1 MNTETNPLL
10 ELAEPGVTNRLP
22 RFADIRPEHVEP
34 AIDRVLT
41 ENRAAI
47 ERLTAEVTEATW
59 DNFAEPLEDL
69 NERLGRMW
77 SPVGHLNAV
86 MNSEALRAAYNACLP
101 KLTDYWTEL
110 GQDARLYKGFRQ
122 IHDSPAFSTL
132 NAPRRKIVENALRDF
147 RLAGVD
153 LPEAPKRRF
162 REIQQELALLYSK
175 IDENV
180 LDATNAWELHVEDPA
195 QLAGLPERAR
205 EQARATAEAAGRD
218 GWIFNLH
225 APSFHPFMR
234 YAEDRELRRQMYEA
248 YVTRASELGPQA
260 GRFDNG
266 ELINQILN
274 LRAEAARLVGF
285 SDYAGYSLA
294 TKMVREPSEVLAFL
308 RDLAARS
315 HPAAER
321 DLAELQGFARE
332 RGQSELEAWDIP
344 FWSERLRES
353 RYDYRE
359 EDLRPYFPVPRVLE
373 GMFEIVRRL
382 YGLRIR
388 AVDTP
393 GLWHPDARF
402 YEIYGA
408 DGELRGHFYL
418 DLYARANKRGGAW
431 MDDCRSRKRRGRAL
445 QTPVAYLTCNFS
457 APLGTDPALLT
468 HGEVVT
474 LFHEF
479 GHGLHHLLTRVD
491 DVGVAGIN
499 GVAWDA
505 VELPSQFMENWCWE
519 REALDLIAGH
529 YRSGNRIPDELFRK
543 LTAARNFQSGMQFVR
558 QLEFALFDMR
568 LHSDFEPGGRQ
579 SVQEVLDEV
588 RREVA
593 VIHPPAFNRFQHS
606 FTHVFAG
613 SGYAAGYYSYK
624 WAEVLSADAF
634 SRFEETGI
642 FDAATGRA
650 FLENIL
656 EPGGSVEPLELFVRF
671 RGREPKIDALLRHS
685 GLAA

>member
-1 MNTETNPLL
+1 MKTDTNPLL
-10 ELAEPGVTNRLP
+10 ELAEAGITDRLP
-22 RFADIRPEHVEP
+22 RFADIRPEHVDP
-34 AIDRVLT
+34 ALDRVLA

-47 ERLTAEVTEATW
+47 ERLAADAAEASW
-59 DNFAEPLEDL
+59 DNFAQPLEDL
-69 NERLGRMW
+69 NERLSRMW

-86 MNSEALRAAYNACLP
+86 MNSDALRAAYNAGLP
-101 KLTDYWTEL
+101 KLTEYWTEL
-110 GQDARLYKGFRQ
+110 GQDARLYRGYRRIHEDPGF
-122 IHDSPAFSTL
+122 PAL
-132 NAPRRKIVENALRDF
+132 GAARCKIVENALRDF

-153 LPEAPKRRF
+153 LPEEPKRRF
-162 REIQQELALLYSK
+162 AAIQRELSLLYSK
-175 IDENV
+175 FDENV
-180 LDATNAWELHVEDPA
+180 LDATNAWELHLDDPA
-195 QLAGLPERAR
+195 QLAGLPERAC
-205 EQARATAEAAGRD
+205 EQARATAAGRG
-218 GWIFNLH
+218 GWTFTLH

-234 YAEDRELRRQMYEA
+234 YCADRGLRRQMYEA

-266 ELINQILN
+266 ALINQILR

-285 SDYAGYSLA
+285 DNYAGYSLA
-294 TKMVREPSEVLAFL
+294 TKMVRKPEEVLAFL

-321 DLAELQGFARE
+321 DFAELAEYARA
-332 RGQSELEAWDIP
+332 RGAAELEAWDIP
-344 FWSERLRES
+344 YYSEKLRES
-353 RYDYRE
+353 RYDFRE
-359 EDLRPYFPVPRVLE
+359 EDLRPYFPAPRVLA
-373 GMFEIVRRL
+373 GLFEVVRRL
-382 YGLRIR
+382 YGLDIR
-388 AVDTP
+388 EVENRE
-393 GLWHPDARF
+393 LWHPDARF
-402 YEIYGA
+402 YEVRA
-408 DGELRGHFYL
+408 ANGEPRGHFYL
-418 DLYARANKRGGAW
+418 DLYARPHKRGGAW
-431 MDDCRSRKRRGRAL
+431 MDDCRSRKRRDARL

-457 APLGTDPALLT
+457 APLGADPALLT

-529 YRSGNRIPDELFRK
+529 YQSGAPIPEDLHRK
-543 LTAARNFQSGMQFVR
+543 MIAARNFQSGMQFAR

-568 LHSDFEPGGRQ
+568 LHSDFDPQGGG
-579 SVQEVLDEV
+579 SVQELLEEV

-593 VIHPPAFNRFQHS
+593 VVIPPAFNRFQHS

-634 SRFEETGI
+634 SKFEETGI
-642 FDAATGRA
+642 FNAATGRA

-656 EPGGSVEPLELFVRF
+656 EPGGSVEALELFVRF
-671 RGREPKIDALLRHS
+671 RGREPHIDALLRHS